1 MTNKLYRKE
10 AIEYK
15 KNHWKGKALL
25 LAGMPA
31 WLISLLSLCFF
42 CMLIFSLIFCSY
54 TQRIDVRGEVITL
67 PHSVNVFSPQQG
79 FVVNKYV
86 EPGDIV
92 TKGTPLYEL
101 DVSRST
107 ASGNVNDSMTAV
119 ITEKISNGEEIIA
132 KIASNKNE
140 TLEAL
145 NTQLHQY
152 EFSL

>member
-1 MTNKLYRKE
+1 MVNKHTF
-10 AIEYK
+10 AV
-15 KNHWKGKALL
+15 
-25 LAGMPA
+25 
-31 WLISLLSLCFF
+31 FF

-101 DVSRST
+101 DVS
-107 ASGNVNDSMTAV
+107 
-119 ITEKISNGEEIIA
+119 
-132 KIASNKNE
+132 
-140 TLEAL
+140 
-145 NTQLHQY
+145 LHRKRQR
-152 EFSL
+152 